1 MASTVQERTTDDEGA
16 PDSQSG
22 KLHIQ
27 QRVVNDEQDAEDA
40 CTWRRMFKLVLA
52 LVMMV
57 VMLACMVLSTLFT
70 FALAKDLKNEV
81 ISTSVGNGTTL
92 DHSADADFVALW
104 LILFLPP
111 AFGLVLAM
119 KDKSVS
125 SGQPWPNMKS
135 LVWFSFIFSLLAAP
149 VMTLVF
155 AVNLDMCPWFENALW
170 CKEGKQA
177 VVEGLDYLRVSA
189 VVFGQFICSVYN
201 YIETAPE
208 IHEKV
213 SNMFW
218 YPNHTGVLTG
228 QHMLLNRTKV
238 PEHPAQPPPEATDL
252 RGRVM
257 ICTTMYH
264 DSSVKYILATDG
276 DVDFDA
282 DSIVAMLL
290 QMLSDREEDVGAVCA
305 RTHPVGSGP
314 LVWYQMFDYAIG
326 HWLQKV
332 ANHVLGS
339 VLCSPGCFSVYRVEA
354 IADVL
359 EEYRSDVEE
368 ASDFLTKDMG
378 EDRWFTT
385 LLVKAGWKINYCAGA
400 VDSTHCPEEF
410 GEFWKQRRR
419 WIPSTLANQILLL
432 KNWKDVKKNNKYI
445 SMGFLLYQVILLLST
460 VISPSTCILTITGST
475 FLCG

>member
-1 MASTVQERTTDDEGA
+1 METWDEMSQYLKSIKKVAASQKLGEEYSWAGKFEVHVYFDNGARGSKLTDFSAQLVCLVQSIFKGNYTGNFLCSLQL
-16 PDSQSG
+16 P
-22 KLHIQ
+22 LHIHLKDNQ
-27 QRVVNDEQDAEDA
+27 EVKSKKRWSQVMYMESAIDRISHED
-40 CTWRRMFKLVLA
+40 
-52 LVMMV
+52 
-57 VMLACMVLSTLFT
+57 
-70 FALAKDLKNEV
+70 
-81 ISTSVGNGTTL
+81 
-92 DHSADADFVALW
+92 
-104 LILFLPP
+104 
-111 AFGLVLAM
+111 
-119 KDKSVS
+119 
-125 SGQPWPNMKS
+125 
-135 LVWFSFIFSLLAAP
+135 
-149 VMTLVF
+149 
-155 AVNLDMCPWFENALW
+155 
-170 CKEGKQA
+170 
-177 VVEGLDYLRVSA
+177 
-189 VVFGQFICSVYN
+189 
-201 YIETAPE
+201 
-208 IHEKV
+208 
-213 SNMFW
+213 
-218 YPNHTGVLTG
+218 
-228 QHMLLNRTKV
+228 
-238 PEHPAQPPPEATDL
+238 
-252 RGRVM
+252 
-257 ICTTMYH
+257 